1 MYTLSQNSYFLHFRC
16 FTGRLKGT
24 CHVINKSR
32 AHFKYVQAHVCF
44 LNQFGRCQNTCS
56 SNAIAG
62 SSSPI
67 SHCECLLRTQRSCR
81 RAACHAG
88 PTCPV
93 QVVSTFVH
101 RMLER
106 FLSCALNYT
115 LHLHLSSVSAGN
127 SCWCSWSRC
136 THLGLE
142 SHVEESR
149 RDGDHVGEGQEGGA
163 SGPAEVFVS
172 LDVHV

>member
-1 MYTLSQNSYFLHFRC
+1 
-16 FTGRLKGT
+16 
-24 CHVINKSR
+24 VINKSR
-32 AHFKYVQAHVCF
+32 AHFKYVQAHVCL

-67 SHCECLLRTQRSCR
+67 SRCECLLRTQRSCR

-88 PTCPV
+88 PICPV
-93 QVVSTFVH
+93 LVVSTFVRH
-101 RMLER
+101 VPHIFQDCASNDTLRPH
-106 FLSCALNYT
+106 LSC
-115 LHLHLSSVSAGN
+115 VSAGH
-127 SCWCSWSRC
+127 SYGCSWSKC

-142 SHVEESR
+142 CHVEESR

-163 SGPAEVFVS
+163 FGPAEVFVS